1 MASSPGSLLNFAGVR
16 LTFLICV
23 VVAVGSWFAT
33 TQADLLAGDRKR
45 PQNVDKTD
53 STQTT
58 SLPLQ
63 QPASATSS
71 KIAEL
76 PSIPTEVPRAAA
88 RIEGKPTPERLCFFE
103 DAIRSEV
110 DCRFA
115 GFKWLGRV
123 FRFKTQPDPISR

>member
-33 TQADLLAGDRKR
+33 TQADLLAGDRNR

-58 SLPLQ
+58 SLPL
-63 QPASATSS
+63 
-71 KIAEL
+71 
-76 PSIPTEVPRAAA
+76 
-88 RIEGKPTPERLCFFE
+88 
-103 DAIRSEV
+103 
-110 DCRFA
+110 
-115 GFKWLGRV
+115 
-123 FRFKTQPDPISR
+123 